1 MNKPQAKK
9 LPKFKNEDEE
19 REFWDTHSSVDYFD
33 LENAVLNP
41 SMPKL
46 KPSTEMITIRMS
58 SSLLDRIKMEANQ
71 RDIGYQTLIKE
82 RLFDMFVPKSRV
94 SRG

>member
-1 MNKPQAKK
+1 MNKPQVKK
-9 LPKFKNEDEE
+9 LPKFRNEDEE

-46 KPSTEMITIRMS
+46 KLSTETITIRMS
-58 SSLLDRIKMEANQ
+58 SSLLDQN
-71 RDIGYQTLIKE
+71 G
-82 RLFDMFVPKSRV
+82 
-94 SRG
+94 G

>member
-1 MNKPQAKK
+1 MNKPQVKK

-33 LENAVLNP
+33 FENAVLNP

-46 KPSTEMITIRMS
+46 KLSTETITIRMS
-58 SSLLDRIKMEANQ
+58 SSLLDQN
-71 RDIGYQTLIKE
+71 G
-82 RLFDMFVPKSRV
+82 
-94 SRG
+94 G